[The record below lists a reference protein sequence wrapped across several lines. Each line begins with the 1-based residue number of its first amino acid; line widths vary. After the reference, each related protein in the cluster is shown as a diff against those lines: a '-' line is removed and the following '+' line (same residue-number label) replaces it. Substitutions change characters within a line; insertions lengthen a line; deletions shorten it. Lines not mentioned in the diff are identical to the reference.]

1 MGSYFLRRFLLIPP
15 TLLGVTFVVFLITR
29 IVPGGPAERMMQA
42 AMARAAG
49 DRGGGGS
56 ARDAGGNLSEEQKQK
71 IKEDLCQDL
80 PLIPGYLTWL
90 GVMRREVDKV
100 RTPSEPGKE
109 VTLSLK
115 PLLPKEQWKPGNAYQ
130 EITAAVNEKDQLVS
144 KDGQSIEDWTLRFE
158 VTDNTRK
165 AVVFRREY
173 KGVIHAYF
181 GTSVR
186 YHEDVLGMIGERLPV
201 SCFYA
206 ILTILVSYTVSIPLG
221 ILKAI
226 KHRSPLDN
234 STSFLIFTGYAVPG
248 FALGAI
254 LVVFLAGRLGW
265 FPIGGFTSEN
275 FAELSTFGK
284 IADLLH
290 HTALPLVCYLLAE
303 FALLTM
309 LTKNNLMDNL
319 SADYVRT
326 AVAKGAS
333 WKRAV
338 FGHAVRNSLIPVAT
352 TLGHMVVLFVGG
364 SILIE
369 KIFDINGFGMLS
381 FSSLLD
387 RDWPLVMAVTTITGG
402 AMMLGNILSDFL
414 VALTDPRIRFS

>member
-1 MGSYFLRRFLLIPP
+1 MGAYFLRRFLLIPP
-15 TLLGVTFVVFLITR
+15 TLLGVTLVVFLITR
-29 IVPGGPAERMMQA
+29 IVPGGPLERMMQS

-49 DRGGGGS
+49 DRGGGG
-56 ARDAGGNLSEEQKQK
+56 AKDAGGNLSEEQKQK

-80 PLIPGYLTWL
+80 PFFPAYLTWL
-90 GVMRREVDKV
+90 GVLPREVDKV
-100 RTPSEPGKE
+100 RTPSEEGKE
-109 VTLSLK
+109 APVPLK
-115 PLLPKEQWKPGNAYQ
+115 ALLPREQWKPNNAYL
-130 EITAAVNEKDQLVS
+130 EISAAVDSTGKLVS
-144 KDGQSIEDWTLRFE
+144 RDGQSLDGWHLRFE
-158 VTDNTRK
+158 TTDGTRK
-165 AVVFRREY
+165 AVVFR
-173 KGVIHAYF
+173 KKFQGILHGYF
-181 GTSVR
+181 GNSSR

-201 SCFYA
+201 SIFYA
-206 ILTILVSYTVSIPLG
+206 ILTILLSYAICIPLG

-226 KHRSPLDN
+226 KHRTTTDN
-234 STSFLIFTGYAVPG
+234 VSSFLIFAGYAVPG
-248 FALGAI
+248 FAMGSI

-275 FAELSTFGK
+275 FASLSLGGK
-284 IADLLH
+284 VADLFH
-290 HTALPLVCYLLAE
+290 HAALPLVCYLMGE

-326 AVAKGAS
+326 AVAKGAT

-352 TLGHMVVLFVGG
+352 TLGHAVVLFVGG

-369 KIFDINGFGMLS
+369 KIFDINGFGLMA
-381 FSSLLD
+381 FTSLQD
-387 RDWPLVMAVTTITGG
+387 RDWNLVMAMITISSL

-414 VALTDPRIRFS
+414 VAITDPRIRFS

>member
-15 TLLGVTFVVFLITR
+15 ALIGVTLVVFLITR

-49 DRGGGGS
+49 DRGGGG
-56 ARDAGGNLSEEQKQK
+56 AKDAGGNLSEEQKQK

-80 PLIPGYLTWL
+80 PFFPGYLTWL
-90 GVMRREVDKV
+90 GVLPREVDKV
-100 RTPSEPGKE
+100 RAPSIAGKSTE
-109 VTLSLK
+109 IALK
-115 PLLPKEQWKPGNAYQ
+115 ALLPKEQWKPNNAYQ
-130 EITAAVNEKDQLVS
+130 EISAAVDASDRLVATG
-144 KDGQSIEDWTLRFE
+144 GQNLEGWHLRFE
-158 VTDNTRK
+158 TTDGTRK
-165 AVVFRREY
+165 AIVFR
-173 KGVIHAYF
+173 KKFLGMLQGYF
-181 GTSVR
+181 GNSVR
-186 YHEDVLGMIGERLPV
+186 YHEDVLGMIAERLPV

-206 ILTILVSYTVSIPLG
+206 ILTILLSYAICIPLG
-221 ILKAI
+221 IMKAI
-226 KHRSPLDN
+226 KHRTAADN
-234 STSFLIFTGYAVPG
+234 ISSFLIFAGYAVPG
-248 FALGAI
+248 FAMGSI

-265 FPIGGFTSEN
+265 FPIGGFTSED
-275 FAELSTFGK
+275 FASMTAGGK
-284 IADLLH
+284 MLDLLH
-290 HTALPLVCYLLAE
+290 HAALPLVCYLMGE

-326 AVAKGAS
+326 AVAKGAT

-352 TLGHMVVLFVGG
+352 TLGHAVVLFVGG

-369 KIFDINGFGMLS
+369 KIFDINGFGLMT

-387 RDWPLVMAVTTITGG
+387 RDWPLVMAITTISSL

-414 VALTDPRIRFS
+414 VAVTDPRIRFS